1 MNQRNEEQVEQIIAL
16 LEDVIAP
23 EFERQYLQTALLNA
37 QMALALSRAK
47 RKYNEEKRR
56 RAA

>member
-1 MNQRNEEQVEQIIAL
+1 MTEHNEEQVERVIEL

>member
-1 MNQRNEEQVEQIIAL
+1 MTENNEEQVAGVIEL

-23 EFERQYLQTALLNA
+23 EFERKYLQTALLNA
-37 QMALALSRAK
+37 QMPLALSRAT
-47 RKYNEEKRR
+47 RQYAEERR